1 MKNVIYKYY
10 ISQICWAIHI
20 ILILFEELFKITYLA
35 GYCFNLSEI
44 TNKGGRVLLKNLKK
58 L

>member
-1 MKNVIYKYY
+1 MKNVIYKYS

-35 GYCFNLSEI
+35 GYSFNLSEI